1 MDSKKLEVIT
11 ARLREMRLPVMAN
24 QIVTMYE
31 ASELKDVI
39 NVLDVIT
46 REELISRKNNTADRY
61 RKLAHLSQGYAELS
75 DIDYSPERKINER
88 VIEQLSTGAYIDKGR
103 NVVIVGACGTGK
115 SYIANAL
122 ASDSCRKLHKTLYC
136 RMFELISDIKHM
148 ETQRLKRRYLNP
160 DVLVIDDFANT
171 RLSEEDALQIFKV
184 MEYRYGCKSTII
196 ASQLEPSEWHRNFG
210 ASQLADSI
218 LDRIVSNA
226 YKIILSGESLRPK
239 KIED

>member
-1 MDSKKLEVIT
+1 MDSNKLEEIT
-11 ARLREMRLPVMAN
+11 ARLREMRLPVMAS

-31 ASELKDVI
+31 ASELTDVV

-46 REELISRKNNTADRY
+46 REELISRKNNTAERY
-61 RKLAHLSQGYAELS
+61 RKSARLSQCYAELS
-75 DIDYSPERKINER
+75 EIDYSPERKINER
-88 VIEQLSTGAYIDKGR
+88 VIEQLSTGAYIDKAR

-115 SYIANAL
+115 TYIANAL
-122 ASDSCRKLHKTLYC
+122 ASDACRKLHKTMYC

-148 ETQRLKRRYLNP
+148 EMPRLKRRYVSP

-171 RLSEEDALQIFKV
+171 RMTEDDALQIFKV
-184 MEYRYGCKSTII
+184 MEYRYGSKSTII
-196 ASQLEPSEWHRNFG
+196 ASQLEPVEWHNNFG

-226 YKIILSGESLRPK
+226 YKIILSGDSLRPK
-239 KIED
+239 QLED